1 MTNMQYGLISLLHHV
16 PVMLLTMFWGIAL
29 VTKIP
34 SLGHSTAGIMLLLLP
49 LLFSP
54 VWCVWGMIRGI
65 RRRKERHGIACA
77 VMSAIGLMLFVLML
91 WGCAYIGSRY

>member
-1 MTNMQYGLISLLHHV
+1 MSNLCYGIISLGHHI

-34 SLGHSTAGIMLLLLP
+34 SLGHSTAGVMLLLLP
-49 LLFSP
+49 MLLSP

-65 RRRKERHGIACA
+65 RRRKERHSMACA
-77 VMSAIGLMLFVLML
+77 VMSTVGLVLFVLMM
-91 WGCAYIGSRY
+91 WGGAYIGSRY